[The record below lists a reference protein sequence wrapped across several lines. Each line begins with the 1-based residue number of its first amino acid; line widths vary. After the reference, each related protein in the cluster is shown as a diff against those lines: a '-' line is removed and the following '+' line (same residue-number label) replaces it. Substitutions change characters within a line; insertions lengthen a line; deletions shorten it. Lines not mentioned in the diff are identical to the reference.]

1 MINVPLNDILDSLS
15 EKIGN
20 LSDKVQPSVHSGR
33 WQEFWDWVDEK
44 WYHSELH
51 NGVKD
56 PRNQK

>member
-1 MINVPLNDILDSLS
+1 MFNIPLNEILERASGGL
-15 EKIGN
+15 GRF
-20 LSDKVQPSVHSGR
+20 SDKVQPSVHEGR
-33 WQEFWDWVDEK
+33 WQQLWDWVDEK